1 MKKMEV
7 YARYSKGEV
16 WPNHAEKSSLFVWDS
31 VLDTHQKKVCFFW
44 SIPAS
49 PCTPWDGQYTSQPI
63 WSLRILYQTLFGSN
77 THSLAGEVPV
87 RPMRR
92 MMRAT
97 AFCFPVCEMRSQD
110 AMQFL
115 WYSGTLLPWKGL
127 WELYRAAPKIPWKG
141 LQWLH
146 QNTAPQIEIR
156 RFRNCLNLK
165 YSRYSRR
172 PRVESWA
179 VKTFH

>member
-31 VLDTHQKKVCFFW
+31 VLDTHQKKVWNCLKY
-44 SIPAS
+44 PAS

-92 MMRAT
+92 MMRST
-97 AFCFPVCEMRSQD
+97 AFCFPKRVWD
-110 AMQFL
+110 AEPGRHAVSVVF
-115 WYSGTLLPWKGL
+115 WDIAPVKGPVRIVQGSAKDSMKRL
-127 WELYRAAPKIPWKG
+127 AMAPPEYCTTNWD
-141 LQWLH
+141 
-146 QNTAPQIEIR
+146 
-156 RFRNCLNLK
+156 
-165 YSRYSRR
+165 
-172 PRVESWA
+172 
-179 VKTFH
+179 